1 MADIPKENAARIDKW
16 WSNQTKEQQ
25 ALVLKMIDEHN
36 ARLHRQGVATKILRF
51 VMLWLVLMAV
61 VVPITLVI
69 VRRLFE

>member
-1 MADIPKENAARIDKW
+1 MADVPKEHATRISKW
-16 WSNQTKEQQ
+16 WSSLTEAQR
-25 ALVLKMIDEHN
+25 ADVLKMIDAHN
-36 ARLHRQGVATKILRF
+36 ASERRWEVATKILRF